1 MSVTWGVLAIL
12 GVVVAVGSLI
22 QGTIGFGVAVIAAP
36 VTVMLAPSLLPGS
49 VLICGFTLAVVQLA
63 HGRGNIDRRAFGWSM
78 SARLISTPLGVLL
91 VARWSARAIAVA
103 VGVLLLVT
111 VTLTVW
117 RLALRNTARNAALAG
132 LISGVSGTAASIGG
146 PFIALVLREE
156 PPERARGTL
165 GATFVVGSLT
175 SLLALAVGGQL
186 NHDQVVAGLVWMPCV
201 LAGYAAAAPLRAR
214 VDADRFRR
222 WVLIFCVLASV
233 SVLARAAVG

>member
-63 HGRGNIDRRAFGWSM
+63 HSRGGGRS
-78 SARLISTPLGVLL
+78 
-91 VARWSARAIAVA
+91 
-103 VGVLLLVT
+103 
-111 VTLTVW
+111 
-117 RLALRNTARNAALAG
+117 
-132 LISGVSGTAASIGG
+132 
-146 PFIALVLREE
+146 
-156 PPERARGTL
+156 
-165 GATFVVGSLT
+165 
-175 SLLALAVGGQL
+175 
-186 NHDQVVAGLVWMPCV
+186 GLVPCV

>member
-49 VLICGFTLAVVQLA
+49 VL
-63 HGRGNIDRRAFGWSM
+63 
-78 SARLISTPLGVLL
+78 
-91 VARWSARAIAVA
+91 
-103 VGVLLLVT
+103 
-111 VTLTVW
+111 
-117 RLALRNTARNAALAG
+117 
-132 LISGVSGTAASIGG
+132 TAAS
-146 PFIALVLREE
+146 PSRWCSWPIA
-156 PPERARGTL
+156 G
-165 GATFVVGSLT
+165 
-175 SLLALAVGGQL
+175 
-186 NHDQVVAGLVWMPCV
+186 VVAGLVWMPCV

-233 SVLARAAVG
+233 SVVARFSAGRISVHNCTS